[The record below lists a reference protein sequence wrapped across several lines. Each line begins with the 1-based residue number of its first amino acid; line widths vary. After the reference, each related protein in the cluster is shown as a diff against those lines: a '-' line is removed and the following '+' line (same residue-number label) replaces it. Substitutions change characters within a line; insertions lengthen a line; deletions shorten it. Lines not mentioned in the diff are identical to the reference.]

1 MFPATADSCGA
12 GELPFYFRRGAGRRG
27 SNIKIS
33 EFLVKKMTIIND
45 IRIKDH
51 YVHNLP
57 ENRELLA
64 YARENRRTGNMAEI
78 AFWKQVHKKMF
89 HGLDFDRQKVIGNY
103 IVDFFVKRLGLV
115 IEIDGGSHNEKAD
128 YDAQRDKY
136 LEGLGLKVFHTTD
149 YDVLQHVNIMLSDL
163 RNFIVDNY
171 EHEDYEKKE

>member
-1 MFPATADSCGA
+1 
-12 GELPFYFRRGAGRRG
+12 
-27 SNIKIS
+27 
-33 EFLVKKMTIIND
+33 MTIIND
-45 IRIKDH
+45 IRIKDR

-57 ENRELLA
+57 ENRELLG
-64 YARENRRTGNMAEI
+64 YSRKNRKSGNIAEI

-128 YDAQRDKY
+128 YDEQRDKY

-149 YDVLQHVNIMLSDL
+149 FDVLQHVSIVLEEL
-163 RNFIVDNY
+163 RKYIVANY

>member
-1 MFPATADSCGA
+1 MP
-12 GELPFYFRRGAGRRG
+12 
-27 SNIKIS
+27 
-33 EFLVKKMTIIND
+33 IIND
-45 IRIKDH
+45 IQIKDH

-57 ENRELLA
+57 ENRELFA
-64 YARENRRTGNMAEI
+64 YARENRRAGNMAEI

-149 YDVLQHVNIMLSDL
+149 YDVLQHLNIMLSDL
-163 RNFIVDNY
+163 RKYIVDNY
-171 EHEDYEKKE
+171 EHEDCEKKE

>member
-1 MFPATADSCGA
+1 
-12 GELPFYFRRGAGRRG
+12 
-27 SNIKIS
+27 
-33 EFLVKKMTIIND
+33 MTFIND
-45 IRIKDH
+45 IRIKDR

-57 ENRELLA
+57 ENRELLG
-64 YARENRRTGNMAEI
+64 YSRKNRKSGNIAEI

-103 IVDFFVKRLGLV
+103 IVVFFVKRLGLV

-128 YDAQRDKY
+128 YDEQRDKY

-149 YDVLQHVNIMLSDL
+149 FDVLQHVSIVLEEL
-163 RNFIVDNY
+163 RKYIVDNY

>member
-1 MFPATADSCGA
+1 
-12 GELPFYFRRGAGRRG
+12 
-27 SNIKIS
+27 
-33 EFLVKKMTIIND
+33 
-45 IRIKDH
+45 
-51 YVHNLP
+51 
-57 ENRELLA
+57 
-64 YARENRRTGNMAEI
+64 
-78 AFWKQVHKKMF
+78 MF

-163 RNFIVDNY
+163 RNYIVDNY
-171 EHEDYEKKE
+171 KHEDYEKKE